1 MTLSSLN
8 PVWRA
13 VDLVWG
19 SLWGPVPQSCG
30 PGLGVSVGSGP
41 SELWT
46 WSGGLCG
53 VRSLRAVDLVWG
65 SLWGPVPQSCGPGLG
80 VSVGSGPSE
89 LWTWSWGLCG
99 VRSLRAV
106 DLVLGSLWGP
116 VHQSCGPGL
125 GVSVGSGPSEL
136 WTWSGGL
143 CGVRSLRAVDLVW
156 GSLWGPVPQSCGPGL
171 GVSVGSGPSELW
183 TWSGGLCGVRSLRAV
198 DLVWGSLWGP
208 VPQSCGPGL
217 GVSVGSGPSE
227 LWTWSWGLCGVRS
240 LRAVDL
246 VLGSLWGPVPQSCG
260 PGLVDSGGSGGTW
273 SGGFLVLFGPGLLGA
288 GPSEVGTWSGG
299 VLRGKA
305 VGIVT
310 TTRVQHATPA
320 TSYAHSASRK
330 WYSDADLPASART
343 NNCTDIA
350 SQLLSNTDIDVIIG
364 GGRKYMTP
372 RGTRDP
378 EYPRDYS
385 SRGRRKDGRHLIQ
398 EWQSLKAGKVAHY
411 VWNKTDFDAVDPET
425 TDYLMAL
432 FEPGDMHFDLERDPL
447 MDPSIAETTE
457 KAIRILSRNPNGFFL
472 LVEGGRIDQAHH
484 AGRGSMAL
492 HEAVALDRAVGKAL
506 ELTNEEETLTVVTA
520 DHSHPLVIN
529 GYPFRG
535 NSILGKSPLWA
546 SDMMPFTTLMYG
558 NGPGNKMEGGKR
570 PDIRKVD
577 TKTSGYVQLA
587 AVPLK
592 SATHGGEDV
601 VILAR
606 GPMAHLLQGV
616 HEQSYIAHAMAY
628 AACVGTD
635 RRHCAARPAV
645 AAARNQAGP

>member
-1 MTLSSLN
+1 MQHRAPDAVWALLHVDIYATDQRRSTRTRVEESPEFWRSQAQRTLQAALDRTPNTNVAKNIVLFLGDAPTLEKYMYYSLSFSTHLTPAIWVFAN
-8 PVWRA
+8 QSQPTPQPTV
-13 VDLVWG
+13 
-19 SLWGPVPQSCG
+19 SKPQSYG
-30 PGLGVSVGSGP
+30 MGITTYTAARILKGQLQNQSGEETVTNMDTFPYVGLAKTYSVDFQIPDSAA
-41 SELWT
+41 T
-46 WSGGLCG
+46 ATAYLCG
-53 VRSLRAVDLVWG
+53 VKTNLNTI
-65 SLWGPVPQSCGPGLG
+65 G
-80 VSVGSGPSE
+80 VSAAARN
-89 LWTWSWGLCG
+89 G
-99 VRSLRAV
+99 VCRSQKGNEVTSILRWAK
-106 DLVLGSLWGP
+106 D
-116 VHQSCGPGL
+116 
-125 GVSVGSGPSEL
+125 
-136 WTWSGGL
+136 
-143 CGVRSLRAVDLVW
+143 A
-156 GSLWGPVPQSCGPGL
+156 
-171 GVSVGSGPSELW
+171 
-183 TWSGGLCGVRSLRAV
+183 
-198 DLVWGSLWGP
+198 
-208 VPQSCGPGL
+208 
-217 GVSVGSGPSE
+217 
-227 LWTWSWGLCGVRS
+227 
-240 LRAVDL
+240 
-246 VLGSLWGPVPQSCG
+246 
-260 PGLVDSGGSGGTW
+260 
-273 SGGFLVLFGPGLLGA
+273 
-288 GPSEVGTWSGG
+288 
-299 VLRGKA
+299 GKA

-558 NGPGNKMEGGKR
+558 NGPGNKLEGGKR

-606 GPMAHLLQGV
+606 GPMAYLLQGV

-635 RRHCAARPAV
+635 RRHCAARLAV
-645 AAARNQAGP
+645 AARNQAGP

>member
-1 MTLSSLN
+1 MVRKEPTLFLC
-8 PVWRA
+8 VCVLCVCLCVLAFLCVCVCVCVCVCLCVHACVCVCVFACVCACVCVCLCVRA
-13 VDLVWG
+13 CLCVCV
-19 SLWGPVPQSCG
+19 C
-30 PGLGVSVGSGP
+30 GSGMGITTYTAARI
-41 SELWT
+41 LKGQLQNQ
-46 WSGGLCG
+46 SGEETVTNMDTFPYVGLAKTYSVDFQIPDSAATATAYLCG
-53 VRSLRAVDLVWG
+53 VKTNLNTI
-65 SLWGPVPQSCGPGLG
+65 G
-80 VSVGSGPSE
+80 VSAAARN
-89 LWTWSWGLCG
+89 G
-99 VRSLRAV
+99 VCRSQKGNEVTSILRWAK
-106 DLVLGSLWGP
+106 D
-116 VHQSCGPGL
+116 
-125 GVSVGSGPSEL
+125 
-136 WTWSGGL
+136 
-143 CGVRSLRAVDLVW
+143 A
-156 GSLWGPVPQSCGPGL
+156 
-171 GVSVGSGPSELW
+171 
-183 TWSGGLCGVRSLRAV
+183 
-198 DLVWGSLWGP
+198 
-208 VPQSCGPGL
+208 
-217 GVSVGSGPSE
+217 
-227 LWTWSWGLCGVRS
+227 
-240 LRAVDL
+240 
-246 VLGSLWGPVPQSCG
+246 
-260 PGLVDSGGSGGTW
+260 
-273 SGGFLVLFGPGLLGA
+273 
-288 GPSEVGTWSGG
+288 
-299 VLRGKA
+299 GKA

-506 ELTNEEETLTVVTA
+506 ELTNEEETLIVVTA

-570 PDIRKVD
+570 PDIQ
-577 TKTSGYVQLA
+577 TSGYVQLA